1 MASSL
6 RDLLAEEAS
15 IDRET
20 SKSRNARKS
29 KIIHANLPDPNVPGP
44 SSPCAEL
51 LLTDENA
58 VHTVVSILSGYAGR
72 FVKDPSYRQGAREK
86 CLAVTACTRGA
97 HAVLTNLELGMEATE
112 KLCEEQ
118 SATQR
123 DLKIQSLRNSIRLL
137 SVAAALNGCGY
148 TCGVQNSH
156 LSSCAHLYLSILYRI
171 ERNDLASARHMLQVF
186 ADAPYLARK
195 SLLPDLW
202 DHFFLPHLLHL
213 KAGQVIVMSLISF
226 STF

>member
-6 RDLLAEEAS
+6 RDLLTEEVS

-20 SKSRNARKS
+20 PKFGHARKP
-29 KIIHANLPDPNVPGP
+29 KIIHANLPGPNVPGP
-44 SSPCAEL
+44 SLPSAEL

-58 VHTVVSILSGYAGR
+58 AHTVVSILSGYAGR
-72 FVKDPSYRQGAREK
+72 FVKDPIFRQIAREK

-123 DLKIQSLRNSIRLL
+123 DLKIRSLRNSVRLL
-137 SVAAALNGCGY
+137 SVVAALNGSGY

-156 LSSCAHLYLSILYRI
+156 LSLCAHLYLSVLYQI
-171 ERNDLASARHMLQVF
+171 ERDDLASACHMLEVF

-213 KAGQVIVMSLISF
+213 KVGQIYCYVMD
-226 STF
+226 